1 MTRQEYLDLR
11 AKQFGIKNTL
21 IRSFESIKNSSD
33 ALSYSAEASI
43 CSSRFAKVRSRIK
56 KEGRDIDDRIYRLEN
71 ALPELRE
78 RAEEAKEKIA
88 HIRQE
93 VELADCLTRF
103 DKMGVSL
110 SDPLFNLKFTFQHHL
125 DLAMPYIQ
133 ALYGNRPLD
142 LDKVISDPNYLDE
155 LILDDPKAVYLRGF
169 LFLVAEGAYQQHHQ
183 PKNVLDYIVNNP
195 QIDTETIEYLLVY
208 QTEVYNNTYV
218 QERLGFYLETLTT
231 LRDNGDLIDDRTNGH
246 HLNYL
251 MLPSIDIH
259 NELIK
264 ISGIDKDGNFY
275 TDEEIEQFLSSLA
288 SRPMLDVDFG
298 QKKLIRLTE
307 PFLKYQEKTGKIN
320 HEFKHYRDSDVVAQY
335 NAMVGR

>member
-1 MTRQEYLDLR
+1 MTLQEYLDKR
-11 AKQFGIKNTL
+11 AKEFGVESAL
-21 IRSFESIKNSSD
+21 IRRFESMENSHD
-33 ALSYSAEASI
+33 AFNYSLEANH
-43 CSSRFAKVRSRIK
+43 CSSRLASAMSKVQQRNK
-56 KEGRDIDDRIYRLEN
+56 DVDRHIWKLEKG
-71 ALPELRE
+71 LPELRE
-78 RAEEAKEKIA
+78 RAEQAKEKIA

-93 VELADCLTRF
+93 VEIADCLTRF

-125 DLAMPYIQ
+125 DLAKPYIQ

-142 LDKVISDPNYLDE
+142 LDKVILDPNYLDE

-183 PKNVLDYIVNNP
+183 PKNVFDYIVNNP
-195 QIDTETIEYLLVY
+195 QINTEDIEYLLVY

-218 QERLGFYLETLTT
+218 QERMNFYLETLTT

-259 NELIK
+259 NELIE

-320 HEFKHYRDSDVVAQY
+320 HDFKHYRDSDVVAQY
-335 NAMVGR
+335 NTMMKS